1 MPNIDASRLP
11 EKPELAQERKRAKDL
26 FKAVCSNDGDA
37 IARFRSHHPRFAD
50 LTPDA
55 LRAAKVKLSDA
66 QWVIARE
73 YGFPSWPSLK
83 AHIQQVSGRAG
94 TAPHSVL
101 MCNDEA
107 TPMAFVVYLLQ
118 HVFEKSED
126 DAHEIMLD
134 THHHGVGVCGVYDRR
149 EDAEAKVAEAKALA
163 RQHGHPLE
171 LTYAYGDAAQNAR
184 PARQLEKDLGMA
196 RAKLVRFDDTDMQVE
211 LVDGRTLSVPLAWFP
226 ELSSASADQR
236 RYCTLAEEGR
246 ILSWYDLDL
255 AISVGGL
262 LLGPEGQGFVKRSL
276 RPPWVETCRTALAAL
291 TREQAPH
298 EWAKA
303 QHDLGNALFRLDVRA
318 GGGDPAALEE
328 AVAAHRAALDAFDRE
343 RAPLEWAKLQYDFAN
358 ALLALGARRRDPAMI
373 EEAVA
378 ACRAA
383 LEGYKEHAPIERAE
397 TQRLLGNALVG
408 LGPYEAGT
416 ARFAE
421 AVAAFRLALRE
432 HARGPLAEWTSTR
445 HSLGNALTWLGR
457 REGGTVRL
465 EEAVAAFE
473 PVLTDRVRERL
484 PLQWSLSAGGQGVA
498 LMELAERRGDVGSA
512 QTAVAKLD
520 MALAAAGDGDNR
532 QVTAYLEAQLAKARE
547 LLDRLNA
554 D

>member
-211 LVDGRTLSVPLAWFP
+211 LVDGRTLSVPLAWCGMWVGGWLGFSLVP
-226 ELSSASADQR
+226 LFAGACFAAWRLSRPRLLLYAAPAVVMLGLHAALASFYTRYNFALIGPFSVAAAWVIASAMSR
-236 RYCTLAEEGR
+236 FGRYDS
-246 ILSWYDLDL
+246 ILEL
-255 AISVGGL
+255 
-262 LLGPEGQGFVKRSL
+262 
-276 RPPWVETCRTALAAL
+276 
-291 TREQAPH
+291 
-298 EWAKA
+298 
-303 QHDLGNALFRLDVRA
+303 
-318 GGGDPAALEE
+318 
-328 AVAAHRAALDAFDRE
+328 
-343 RAPLEWAKLQYDFAN
+343 
-358 ALLALGARRRDPAMI
+358 
-373 EEAVA
+373 
-378 ACRAA
+378 
-383 LEGYKEHAPIERAE
+383 
-397 TQRLLGNALVG
+397 G
-408 LGPYEAGT
+408 LGSS
-416 ARFAE
+416 
-421 AVAAFRLALRE
+421 
-432 HARGPLAEWTSTR
+432 RG
-445 HSLGNALTWLGR
+445 N
-457 REGGTVRL
+457 
-465 EEAVAAFE
+465 
-473 PVLTDRVRERL
+473 
-484 PLQWSLSAGGQGVA
+484 Q
-498 LMELAERRGDVGSA
+498 
-512 QTAVAKLD
+512 K
-520 MALAAAGDGDNR
+520 
-532 QVTAYLEAQLAKARE
+532 
-547 LLDRLNA
+547 
-554 D
+554 